1 MASREEEGI
10 PCLNQESRKKTGS
23 GQSPE
28 AIARDSMERYCGCS
42 VEHFKDYL
50 LLTNFPPYVDLFAK
64 LHEAQVHEGT
74 SFKVCHSAR
83 SNISIL
89 DFKMG
94 SPMAALVMDL
104 CKYLPFKG
112 LLMLGMAGGLR
123 DRFQLGD
130 FFVPVGSIRAEG
142 TSDFYFPP
150 QVPAL
155 GNFVL
160 QRLMT
165 ETLEL
170 HKIPYHLG
178 ITYTT
183 NRRFWE
189 FNEPFIEEMMK
200 LRPHAIEMECATL
213 FTAGNKHKIPI
224 GALLLISDLP
234 LQEGGIKTK
243 ESAQYIFDEF
253 MHSHLQMGVE
263 IISKLD
269 KWQNCQ
275 GAECCDLANFVTRDG
290 PGAIID
296 GKKKKG
302 KK

>member
-1 MASREEEGI
+1 
-10 PCLNQESRKKTGS
+10 
-23 GQSPE
+23 
-28 AIARDSMERYCGCS
+28 
-42 VEHFKDYL
+42 
-50 LLTNFPPYVDLFAK
+50 
-64 LHEAQVHEGT
+64 
-74 SFKVCHSAR
+74 
-83 SNISIL
+83 
-89 DFKMG
+89 MG

-123 DRFQLGD
+123 DRFSLGD

-155 GNFVL
+155 GNFVM

-170 HKIPYHLG
+170 YKIAYHLG

-189 FNEPFIEEMMK
+189 FNLQFREEMMK

-224 GALLLISDLP
+224 GALLLISELP

-243 ESAQYIFDEF
+243 ESAQFIFDKF
-253 MHSHLQMGVE
+253 MPQHIDMGCE
-263 IISKLD
+263 ILAKLD

-275 GAECCDLANFVTRDG
+275 GAQCCDLANFVTRDG
-290 PGAIID
+290 PGALSHPQ
-296 GKKKKG
+296 GK
-302 KK
+302 